1 MTPSKNSPLI
11 FISLVFLLVFCWI
24 EVDLYA
30 PGLPQLRQHF
40 ATTEAMIQLT
50 LSLNFAGFFLSSL
63 VVGPLSDSCGRRPIL
78 LGGACLFVLGSL
90 ACVLA
95 TNLTWLLLGRFIQG
109 LGVSA
114 PSILAMAVIGDLYD
128 ANKQVRLFS
137 LVNSL
142 VTLTMAGAPILGA
155 FLSDRYG
162 WRSNFTLIL
171 AGSLGATLAVMG
183 ILPESLEAGR
193 RSPFS
198 AGKLVENYR
207 TLLGNRYFLS
217 TAFGLVLLTLPYMIF
232 VTTIPFLFLEVLCLP
247 MSRYVFYQAAVVGM
261 FAFLS
266 LAATLLVE
274 KVDPHK
280 MTILSLVV
288 AVLAAFLLCLHGF
301 LLPDAA
307 LGITG
312 LMCLYVMGIVWPCS
326 CLFTNVFVLFP
337 GLKGSAVALF
347 TAIRMVVMAF
357 GLVVSGL
364 VYRRSFRSVGILIL
378 ILAVA
383 AILLLT
389 VSLRERAFHAS
400 EEGNGVP

>member
-1 MTPSKNSPLI
+1 
-11 FISLVFLLVFCWI
+11 
-24 EVDLYA
+24 
-30 PGLPQLRQHF
+30 
-40 ATTEAMIQLT
+40 
-50 LSLNFAGFFLSSL
+50 
-63 VVGPLSDSCGRRPIL
+63 
-78 LGGACLFVLGSL
+78 
-90 ACVLA
+90 
-95 TNLTWLLLGRFIQG
+95 
-109 LGVSA
+109 
-114 PSILAMAVIGDLYD
+114 
-128 ANKQVRLFS
+128 
-137 LVNSL
+137 
-142 VTLTMAGAPILGA
+142 
-155 FLSDRYG
+155 
-162 WRSNFTLIL
+162 
-171 AGSLGATLAVMG
+171 
-183 ILPESLEAGR
+183 
-193 RSPFS
+193 
-198 AGKLVENYR
+198 VENYR